1 MPFFNRYV
9 LASSSEM
16 PLFCNSERNIDIWE
30 DDTPPLPC
38 GLFVICACS
47 AGKSQ
52 KKAKLNTKRTT
63 VAGIPLKKLKLL
75 IKLIPFILN
84 LNHLERKY
92 PFFPFHLHHLKLQI
106 HYYYLKI
113 LAQDFSSN
121 APERTHPLH
130 YGLTDSND

>member
-1 MPFFNRYV
+1 MPFFSRYV

-30 DDTPPLPC
+30 DDTPPLPG

-47 AGKSQ
+47 AGISH
-52 KKAKLNTKRTT
+52 KKAKLNTKRNTD
-63 VAGIPLKKLKLL
+63 ACIPLEKLRLF

-84 LNHLERKY
+84 LNHLECKY

-113 LAQDFSSN
+113 QAQDFSSTT
-121 APERTHPLH
+121 PGQTHRHH